1 MGWRCLSLCFFHA
14 SSAGACVCEVL
25 FCSVVVLIILYFSF
39 LSMFLFQHV
48 FREEGDVVSNASA
61 GGSYSIPET
70 PVRCL
75 ILLKRSCYY
84 SASAIFLQ
92 EVLLSFRS
100 ELTPVSEELDPKLS
114 NQPVILM
121 FQLPQFLDQFS
132 VNWSLIPKEDIFPAC
147 LIPRNSSSPL
157 SLLVS
162 HDCTESYVFEIYYTS
177 QKVSITSIKLSQS
190 ITSLKS

>member
-1 MGWRCLSLCFFHA
+1 
-14 SSAGACVCEVL
+14 
-25 FCSVVVLIILYFSF
+25 
-39 LSMFLFQHV
+39 MFLFQHV

-75 ILLKRSCYY
+75 ILLKRGCYY

-121 FQLPQFLDQFS
+121 FQLSQFLDQFS
-132 VNWSLIPKEDIFPAC
+132 VN
-147 LIPRNSSSPL
+147 
-157 SLLVS
+157 
-162 HDCTESYVFEIYYTS
+162 
-177 QKVSITSIKLSQS
+177 
-190 ITSLKS
+190 